1 MFTLQ
6 VLNSANEWELITKLF
21 NSEAEAIAFYNSEL
35 YMFEDYCVEEMQV
48 A

>member
-6 VLNSANEWELITKLF
+6 VLNSANEWELIAKLF

-35 YMFEDYCVEEMQV
+35 YMFEGYDVV
-48 A
+48 AMA